1 MNSGPIPYQMYH
13 FTINTDVTDEEIL
26 IDFDNVLMRA
36 CFVKSGETGNQIDA
50 DHPTHIQALTTIFLL
65 YLVVVVVFLLVF
77 NACRPPLID

>member
-1 MNSGPIPYQMYH
+1 MNLEPNSYQMYH
-13 FTINTDVTDEEIL
+13 FIIDTDLRDEEIL

-65 YLVVVVVFLLVF
+65 YLVVVVLLLVL

>member
-1 MNSGPIPYQMYH
+1 MNSGPISYQMYH

-65 YLVVVVVFLLVF
+65 YLVVVVLLLVL